1 MPFLL
6 IRGFYPE
13 RNPDNLL
20 HYQRVVPQELEIKV
34 LNAMGWGSLS
44 DVPPGETD
52 LTEGQAVAVMEIL
65 GDEMRADLMQSIGL
79 FR

>member
-13 RNPDNLL
+13 PNPDNLL
-20 HYQRVVPQELEIKV
+20 HYQSVVPQELEIKV

-44 DVPPGETD
+44 DVPPSETD
-52 LTEGQAVAVMEIL
+52 LSEGQAVAVMEIL
-65 GDEMRADLMQSIGL
+65 GDEMRADLMYSIGL